1 MIVTA
6 LRGRLV
12 LSLRHL
18 RVPSCLAAV
27 LSSRRLLTAPHF
39 CCLVAPAGCC
49 VAAGWLLRCLSLRRR
64 LILSSRRR
72 TLVLSLSSHC
82 AALPLP
88 LHASW
93 LLRRLSSRRRTLVLS
108 LSSHCAALS
117 LPRHAGWLLRRLSS
131 HRHLVFSSRRR
142 TLVLSLSSH
151 CAALSLPHRF
161 VVHAGAY
168 WRTTTDHHLL
178 PPPCDVRRARSRGGA
193 PAGTERAASGTMLS
207 PARGLAGWPPATP
220 CTYPV
225 SGSNV
230 HGVVCKQRILL
241 RYPALAVY
249 FNSQRSS
256 GKTELFRH
264 QTVPPHPITHHTTS
278 IT

>member
-18 RVPSCLAAV
+18 RVLLSRCRLV
-27 LSSRRLLTAPHF
+27 LSS
-39 CCLVAPAGCC
+39 
-49 VAAGWLLRCLSLRRR
+49 
-64 LILSSRRR
+64 
-72 TLVLSLSSHC
+72 
-82 AALPLP
+82 
-88 LHASW
+88 
-93 LLRRLSSRRRTLVLS
+93 
-108 LSSHCAALS
+108 SSHCAALS
-117 LPRHAGWLLRRLSS
+117 LPRRAGWLLRRLSS
-131 HRHLVFSSRRR
+131 RRRHLVFSSRRR
-142 TLVLSLSSH
+142 TLVLLLSSH